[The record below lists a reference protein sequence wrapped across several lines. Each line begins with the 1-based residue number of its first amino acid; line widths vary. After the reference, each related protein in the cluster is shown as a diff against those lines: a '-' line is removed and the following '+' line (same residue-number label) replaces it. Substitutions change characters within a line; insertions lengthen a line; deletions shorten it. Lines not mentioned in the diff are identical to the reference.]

1 MERPQNKIR
10 KPQVLYII
18 GCEGKNQE
26 TMYFNRV
33 MKLINEMEN
42 RKADVL
48 FDYAEPYGGDPRC
61 VVERTIQKSIG
72 KSNKL
77 SVFDFDGK
85 QIKYEEAIEL
95 AYENKIE
102 LGYTNFCFDLWIILH
117 KTDCFGRV
125 LHQDDYADEVRRVF
139 GLPTNANIKKVSN
152 VEKIMEQITL
162 EDIINAIVRADK
174 IETNNLTEMPN
185 YTAQTHIAY
194 YNNPDT
200 QVHNALKNIFQKVGI
215 ILK

>member
-1 MERPQNKIR
+1 MERPQNKAR

-26 TMYFNRV
+26 PMYFNRV
-33 MKLINEMEN
+33 MKLINENVN

-48 FDYAEPYGGDPRC
+48 FDYAEPYGGDPKC
-61 VVERTIQKSIG
+61 VVERTVQKSIG

-85 QIKYEEAIEL
+85 KIKFEEAIEL
-95 AYENKIE
+95 ANENRIE

-117 KTDCFGRV
+117 KADCFGTV

-139 GLPTNANIKKVSN
+139 GLPITANIKKSSN

-162 EDIINAIVRADK
+162 EDIKTAIIRADK
-174 IETNNLTEMPN
+174 IDTSNLTQTPN
-185 YTAQTHIAY
+185 YTSQKNIVY

-200 QVHNALKNIFQKVGI
+200 QVHTALKSIFQKVGI
-215 ILK
+215 SL